1 MQLGGDLENAWNMFD
16 HSKCVE
22 GWTTMA
28 CHVYNPTY
36 YKVLTIILHDMQSKS
51 IKVQFV
57 LWKKMNKVMFKHS
70 LSNINLKE
78 FMADGV

>member
-1 MQLGGDLENAWNMFD
+1 MQFGGDLENAWNMFD

-22 GWTTMA
+22 GRTTMA
-28 CHVYNPTY
+28 FHVYNPAY
-36 YKVLTIILHDMQSKS
+36 CKVLTIILHDMQSKS
-51 IKVQFV
+51 IKAQFV
-57 LWKKMNKVMFKHS
+57 LWKKMKKVMFKHN